1 MFLYPICTLFAAFL
15 HLSVIGG
22 VPLFAATVAEA
33 PLCVTGVGCVAPA
46 LTGAASASSLAAG
59 IDSTVLMMAPYFGTQ
74 GANVLTS
81 FDPANY
87 PGEVNPSRDLTNGA
101 ALYGA
106 ATVTAG
112 AVSKARGI
120 ISTVR
125 SAGSTISGLV
135 KDAVGGQKG
144 VFGFGAKASVPSK
157 TAVQELEVD
166 AYKNLKA
173 REVVGDGLEH
183 DHIPSFAAWRTAK
196 EAELGRP
203 LTELETK
210 TLYQNSNA
218 VEVPRDVHIAGPTYG
233 GKNTPAQI
241 QQDAAD
247 LCGAVCRDTEALRAN
262 LNSRGY
268 DSKLVDETV
277 QKIVERNR
285 NTGVIK

>member
-1 MFLYPICTLFAAFL
+1 MAGRFGAL
-15 HLSVIGG
+15 G
-22 VPLFAATVAEA
+22 AEA
-33 PLCVTGVGCVAPA
+33 MEGA
-46 LTGAASASSLAAG
+46 LASLPSFGGLFSEVSEGAAGLSS
-59 IDSTVLMMAPYFGTQ
+59 STAEG
-74 GANVLTS
+74 
-81 FDPANY
+81 
-87 PGEVNPSRDLTNGA
+87 GA
-101 ALYGA
+101 AAVSDGA
-106 ATVTAG
+106 STAG
-112 AVSKARGI
+112 AS
-120 ISTVR
+120 
-125 SAGSTISGLV
+125 
-135 KDAVGGQKG
+135 
-144 VFGFGAKASVPSK
+144 GAKESAPSK

-183 DHIPSFAAWRTAK
+183 DHIPSFAALRTAK

-210 TLYQNSNA
+210 TLYQNSTA

-285 NTGVIK
+285 NAGGIK

>member
-1 MFLYPICTLFAAFL
+1 MIAPEFFAEGMLAKIGAMFSKAEEGVGAGATA
-15 HLSVIGG
+15 SGGG
-22 VPLFAATVAEA
+22 V
-33 PLCVTGVGCVAPA
+33 VGDIV
-46 LTGAASASSLAAG
+46 
-59 IDSTVLMMAPYFGTQ
+59 D
-74 GANVLTS
+74 
-81 FDPANY
+81 
-87 PGEVNPSRDLTNGA
+87 
-101 ALYGA
+101 
-106 ATVTAG
+106 AG
-112 AVSKARGI
+112 AGAGKTALEEVGE
-120 ISTVR
+120 
-125 SAGSTISGLV
+125 SAG
-135 KDAVGGQKG
+135 
-144 VFGFGAKASVPSK
+144 AKESAPSK

-183 DHIPSFAAWRTAK
+183 DHIPSFAALRTAK

-210 TLYQNSNA
+210 TLYQNSTA

-285 NTGVIK
+285 NAGVIK

>member
-1 MFLYPICTLFAAFL
+1 M
-15 HLSVIGG
+15 
-22 VPLFAATVAEA
+22 
-33 PLCVTGVGCVAPA
+33 
-46 LTGAASASSLAAG
+46 
-59 IDSTVLMMAPYFGTQ
+59 
-74 GANVLTS
+74 
-81 FDPANY
+81 
-87 PGEVNPSRDLTNGA
+87 
-101 ALYGA
+101 
-106 ATVTAG
+106 
-112 AVSKARGI
+112 
-120 ISTVR
+120 
-125 SAGSTISGLV
+125 
-135 KDAVGGQKG
+135 
-144 VFGFGAKASVPSK
+144 
-157 TAVQELEVD
+157 QELEVD

-173 REVVGDGLEH
+173 REVVGDGLEY
-183 DHIPSFAAWRTAK
+183 DHIPSFAALRTAK

-210 TLYQNSNA
+210 TLYQNSTA